1 MPSFPKD
8 TRLRGDPSSDPKK
21 IMAASAI
28 ILILVLL
35 YVVV

>member
-21 IMAASAI
+21 IMVASAI

-35 YVVV
+35 YAAI